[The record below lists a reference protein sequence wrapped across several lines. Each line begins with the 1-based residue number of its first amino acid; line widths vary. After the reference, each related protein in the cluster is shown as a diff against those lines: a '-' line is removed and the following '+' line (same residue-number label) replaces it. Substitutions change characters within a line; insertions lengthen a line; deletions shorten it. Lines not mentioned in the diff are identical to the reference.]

1 MDASKQI
8 LKPSQV
14 FFHKIYDF
22 NEHIVEITQLST
34 LPNFNKNINF
44 VNQLVLTNSV
54 NLKTGKR

>member
-1 MDASKQI
+1 MGASKQI

-54 NLKTGKR
+54 NLKSGKR

>member
-54 NLKTGKR
+54 NLKSGKC

>member
-54 NLKTGKR
+54 NLKSGKR